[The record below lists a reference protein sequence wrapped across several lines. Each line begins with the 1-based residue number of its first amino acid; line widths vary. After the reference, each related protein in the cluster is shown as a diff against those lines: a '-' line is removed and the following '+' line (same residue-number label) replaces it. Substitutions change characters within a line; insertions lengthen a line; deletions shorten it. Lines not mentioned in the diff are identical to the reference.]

1 MVNIQCF
8 ILQIYENSFDRQAEK
23 SKTMS
28 FLESSETN
36 SYFCS
41 RFQRSRSLSLSK
53 GRFTKTKMQNKNSLH
68 WGYLAGIISGITYG
82 MNPLFGVPVINK
94 GLDVNSLLF
103 YRYGVATLLML
114 AYMLV
119 AKRQISITWKQFGLM
134 VILGVLFTGCSI
146 TLFEAYKYIPSG
158 IATSILYVYPIMV
171 ALIMMFFGQFPSW
184 KTWISIFAG
193 VAGAILLSLKGGGG
207 FIDWR
212 GIALV
217 VASGL
222 CYTLFIVIVN
232 LSEQVKAIPNLTLTF
247 YCFLIGSV
255 MLFALSGFGV
265 HLNAVPDAVSWL
277 NVLGLAILPTAI
289 ATITLAASSKA
300 VGATKTSI
308 LGILEPLTAI
318 GLSRGFH
325 TQCRPRR
332 RTDSVRDSVY
342 DSN

>member
-1 MVNIQCF
+1 MQK
-8 ILQIYENSFDRQAEK
+8 Q
-23 SKTMS
+23 KT
-28 FLESSETN
+28 
-36 SYFCS
+36 
-41 RFQRSRSLSLSK
+41 
-53 GRFTKTKMQNKNSLH
+53 LH

-114 AYMLV
+114 GYMLV
-119 AKRQISITWKQFGLM
+119 ARKQIRITWKQFVLM
-134 VILGVLFTGCSI
+134 TILGILFTGCSI

-158 IATSILYVYPIMV
+158 VATSILYVYPIMV

-184 KTWISIFAG
+184 KTWLSIFAG
-193 VAGAILLSLKGGGG
+193 VAGAVLLSVKIGGG

-232 LSEQVKAIPNLTLTF
+232 QSKAIKALPNLTLTF
-247 YCFLIGSV
+247 YCFFIGSL
-255 MLFALSGFGV
+255 MLFCLSGFGIR
-265 HLNAVPDAVSWL
+265 LNTVPDAVSWL
-277 NVLGLAILPTAI
+277 NVLGLAVLPTAV
-289 ATITLAASSKA
+289 ATITLAASTKA

-318 GLSRGFH
+318 FIGTIVFREPFTLTVALGVVLILFAILFMVL
-325 TQCRPRR
+325 
-332 RTDSVRDSVY
+332 TDKK
-342 DSN
+342 

>member
-1 MVNIQCF
+1 M
-8 ILQIYENSFDRQAEK
+8 ENK
-23 SKTMS
+23 SQ
-28 FLESSETN
+28 L
-36 SYFCS
+36 
-41 RFQRSRSLSLSK
+41 R
-53 GRFTKTKMQNKNSLH
+53 

-103 YRYGVATLLML
+103 YRYGVATFLML
-114 AYMLV
+114 VFMLV
-119 AKRQISITWKQFGLM
+119 AKKQICITWKQFGLM
-134 VILGVLFTGCSI
+134 AILGILFTGCSI
-146 TLFEAYKYIPSG
+146 TLFEAYKFIPSG

-171 ALIMMFFGQFPSW
+171 ALVMMFFRQFP
-184 KTWISIFAG
+184 TWQTWVSIFAG

-232 LSEQVKAIPNLTLTF
+232 LSKQVKAIPNLTLTF
-247 YCFLIGSV
+247 YCFFIGSL
-255 MLFALSGFGV
+255 MLFALSGFGLR
-265 HLNAVPDAVSWL
+265 LNPVPDAVSWL
-277 NVLGLAILPTAI
+277 NVLGLAVLPTAV

-318 GLSRGFH
+318 VIGTLVFKEVFTLNVALGVALILFAILFMIL
-325 TQCRPRR
+325 TEKK
-332 RTDSVRDSVY
+332 
-342 DSN
+342 

>member
-1 MVNIQCF
+1 M
-8 ILQIYENSFDRQAEK
+8 ENK
-23 SKTMS
+23 SQ
-28 FLESSETN
+28 L
-36 SYFCS
+36 
-41 RFQRSRSLSLSK
+41 R
-53 GRFTKTKMQNKNSLH
+53 
-68 WGYLAGIISGITYG
+68 WGYLAGIISGVTYG

-94 GLDVNSLLF
+94 GLDVNALLF

-114 AYMLV
+114 AFMLV
-119 AKRQISITWKQFGLM
+119 AKKQIRITWKQFGLM
-134 VILGVLFTGCSI
+134 AILGILFTGCSI
-146 TLFEAYKYIPSG
+146 TLFEAYKFIPSG

-171 ALIMMFFGQFPSW
+171 ALVMMFFRQFP
-184 KTWISIFAG
+184 TWQTCVSIFAG

-232 LSEQVKAIPNLTLTF
+232 LSKQVKAIPNLTLTF
-247 YCFLIGSV
+247 YCFFIGSL
-255 MLFALSGFGV
+255 MLFALSGFGLR
-265 HLNAVPDAVSWL
+265 LNPVPDAVSWL
-277 NVLGLAILPTAI
+277 NVLGLAVLPTAV

-318 GLSRGFH
+318 VIGTLVFKEVFTLNVALGVALILFAILFMIL
-325 TQCRPRR
+325 TEKK
-332 RTDSVRDSVY
+332 
-342 DSN
+342 

>member
-1 MVNIQCF
+1 M
-8 ILQIYENSFDRQAEK
+8 EK
-23 SKTMS
+23 
-28 FLESSETN
+28 
-36 SYFCS
+36 
-41 RFQRSRSLSLSK
+41 
-53 GRFTKTKMQNKNSLH
+53 KNRLH

-119 AKRQISITWKQFGLM
+119 ARKTIRISWKQFGLM
-134 VILGVLFTGCSI
+134 TILGILFTGCSI

-171 ALIMMFFGQFPSW
+171 ALIMMLFGQFP
-184 KTWISIFAG
+184 TWQTWVSIFAG
-193 VAGAILLSLKGGGG
+193 VAGAVLLSIKGGGG
-207 FIDWR
+207 FIDWK

-232 LSEQVKAIPNLTLTF
+232 QSKQVKAIPNLTLTF
-247 YCFLIGSV
+247 YCFFIGSL
-255 MLFALSGFGV
+255 MLFGLSGFGV
-265 HLNAVPDAVSWL
+265 KMNPVPDAVSWL

-289 ATITLAASSKA
+289 ATITLAAATKS
-300 VGATKTSI
+300 VGATKTSV

-318 GLSRGFH
+318 FIGTFVFH
-325 TQCRPRR
+325 EAFTINVALGVALIIFAILFMIL
-332 RTDSVRDSVY
+332 TDKKS
-342 DSN
+342 

>member
-1 MVNIQCF
+1 M
-8 ILQIYENSFDRQAEK
+8 K
-23 SKTMS
+23 
-28 FLESSETN
+28 
-36 SYFCS
+36 
-41 RFQRSRSLSLSK
+41 
-53 GRFTKTKMQNKNSLH
+53 KNLN

-82 MNPLFGVPVINK
+82 MNPLFGKPVLAK

-114 AYMLV
+114 VFMLV
-119 AKRQISITWKQFGLM
+119 AKKQIRISWKQFGLM
-134 VILGVLFTGCSI
+134 SILGILFTGCSI
-146 TLFEAYKYIPSG
+146 TLFESYRYIDSG

-171 ALIMMFFGQFPSW
+171 ALIMMIFGQFPSW

-193 VAGAILLSLKGGGG
+193 VVGAVLLSMKEGGG
-207 FIDWR
+207 FIDWK

-232 LSEQVKAIPNLTLTF
+232 LSKQVKAIPNLTLTF
-247 YCFLIGSV
+247 YCFFIGSL
-255 MLFALSGFGV
+255 MLFALSRFGV
-265 HLNAVPDAVSWL
+265 KLNPVPDALSWL
-277 NVLGLAILPTAI
+277 NVLGLAVLPTAV

-318 GLSRGFH
+318 VIGTLVFEEDF
-325 TQCRPRR
+325 T
-332 RTDSVRDSVY
+332 VY
-342 DSN
+342 VAIGVALIIFAILFMILTEKK

>member
-1 MVNIQCF
+1 MEKRGNIQ
-8 ILQIYENSFDRQAEK
+8 
-23 SKTMS
+23 
-28 FLESSETN
+28 
-36 SYFCS
+36 
-41 RFQRSRSLSLSK
+41 
-53 GRFTKTKMQNKNSLH
+53 

-114 AYMLV
+114 IYMLI
-119 AKRQISITWKQFGLM
+119 AKRQIRISWKQFGLM
-134 VILGVLFTGCSI
+134 TLLGVLFTGCSI

-171 ALIMMFFGQFPSW
+171 ALIMMFFRQFP
-184 KTWISIFAG
+184 TWQTWVSIFAG
-193 VAGAILLSLKGGGG
+193 VAGAVLLSLNGGGG

-232 LSEQVKAIPNLTLTF
+232 QSKLVKAIPNLTLTF
-247 YCFLIGSV
+247 YCFMIGTV
-255 MLFALSGFGV
+255 MLFALSGCGV
-265 HLNAVPDAVSWL
+265 HLNDVPDAISWL
-277 NVLGLAILPTAI
+277 NVLGLAVLPTAI
-289 ATITLAASSKA
+289 ATITLAAATKA
-300 VGATKTSI
+300 VGATKTSV

-318 GLSRGFH
+318 VIGTLVFH
-325 TQCRPRR
+325 EAFTLNVAIGVVLILFAILFMIL
-332 RTDSVRDSVY
+332 TEKKK
-342 DSN
+342 